1 MTLAF
6 SPDETSPYVRVLL
19 ADQGIAEGTVNLAID
34 SRDEMLSFL
43 IQIHD
48 GDRERALFTYFR
60 TGLSIAD
67 SMTQILRWRFGD
79 LGGVSLLDF
88 ASGYGRVTRF
98 LLRDLPAGHVW
109 VSDVYA
115 DGVRFQEERFG
126 VHGIVSTVRPEDF
139 VRSESFDAITVTSLF
154 THLPDRRFVD
164 WLRVLLGLLRPGGV
178 LIFSVHGEEVLSPDC
193 AVPAEGIL
201 FQEMSESGSLD
212 TSDYGSTWVTES
224 YVRAAVARASPEQD
238 IAVHR
243 LPRGLC
249 NFQDLYVAVRA
260 EEGEKAV
267 DFSSL
272 AFQGEPHLHVDECVL
287 TRPDELFVRGW
298 TLARSGGVRAVEVT
312 LDGALLGA
320 APVEK
325 PRPDVATLFGARFS
339 HPGWSCRC
347 PLPPGASRRDAVLLM
362 RVVDGRG
369 RSQPLSASSIE
380 AALLASS
387 RQEVAHLQKMVSDL
401 RGEVTMAQARAAAER
416 EGFEARIAAMEA
428 SRFWKIRKAWFG
440 VRETLGIREKAR
452 EKGREKG

>member
-6 SPDETSPYVRVLL
+6 NPDETSPYVRVLL

-43 IQIHD
+43 IQMHD

-67 SMTQILRWRFGD
+67 AMTQILRWRFGN
-79 LGGVSLLDF
+79 LGAVSLLDF

-98 LLRDLPAGHVW
+98 LLRDLPAAHVW

-115 DGVRFQEERFG
+115 DGVRFQEETFG
-126 VHGIVSTVRPEDF
+126 VHGIVSTVRPEEF
-139 VRSESFDAITVTSLF
+139 VCTERFDAITVTSLF

-178 LIFSVHGEEVLSPDC
+178 LLFSVHGEEVLSPDC
-193 AVPAEGIL
+193 PLPAEGIL

-224 YVRAAVARASPEQD
+224 YVRAAVARASEGLGPSPA
-238 IAVHR
+238 AVHR
-243 LPRGLC
+243 LPRGVC
-249 NFQDLYVAVRA
+249 NFQDLYVAVRPNDQ
-260 EEGEKAV
+260 EQV

-272 AFQGEPHLHVDECVL
+272 AFQGEPHLHVDECRL
-287 TRPDELFVRGW
+287 TKPDELYVRGW
-298 TLARSGGVRAVEVT
+298 TLARSGDVRAVEVT
-312 LDGALLGA
+312 LDGELLA
-320 APVEK
+320 SAPVEM
-325 PRPDVATLFGARFS
+325 PRPDVAELFGSRFS
-339 HPGWSCRC
+339 HPGWSCVC
-347 PLPPGASRRDAVLLM
+347 PLPVGASRRDAVLLVRAM
-362 RVVDGRG
+362 DGRG
-369 RSQPLSASSIE
+369 RSQPLWSSSIE

-401 RGEVTMAQARAAAER
+401 RGEVTMAEARAAAER
-416 EGFEARIAAMEA
+416 EGFEARIAAMKA
-428 SRFWKIRKAWFG
+428 SRFWKIREGWFR
-440 VRETLGIREKAR
+440 VRETLGIREK
-452 EKGREKG
+452 G

>member
-6 SPDETSPYVRVLL
+6 SPAETSPYVRVLL

-43 IQIHD
+43 VQMHD

-67 SMTQILRWRFGD
+67 AMTQILHWRFGD
-79 LGGVSLLDF
+79 LSGVSLLDF

-98 LLRDLPAGHVW
+98 LLRDLPADRVW
-109 VSDVYA
+109 VSDIYA
-115 DGVRFQEERFG
+115 DGVRFQEEIFG
-126 VHGIVSTVRPEDF
+126 VHGIVSTVKPEDF
-139 VRSESFDAITVTSLF
+139 VPTERFDGITVTSLF
-154 THLPDRRFVD
+154 THLPDQRFVD

-178 LIFSVHGEEVLSPDC
+178 LLFSVHGEEVLSADC
-193 AVPAEGIL
+193 ALPAEGIL
-201 FQEMSESGSLD
+201 FQEMSESESLD

-224 YVRAAVARASPEQD
+224 YVRAAVARASEEP
-238 IAVHR
+238 ISVHR

-260 EEGEKAV
+260 QEGEKDV

-287 TRPDELFVRGW
+287 TKPDELFVRGW
-298 TLARSGGVRAVEVT
+298 TLARSGDVRAVEVT
-312 LDGALLGA
+312 LDGELLGS

-325 PRPDVATLFGARFS
+325 PRPDVAALFGARFS
-339 HPGWSCRC
+339 HPGWACVC
-347 PLPPGASRRDAVLLM
+347 PLPAGASRRDAVLLV
-362 RVVDGRG
+362 RAVDGRG
-369 RSQPLSASSIE
+369 RSQPLWASSIE

-387 RQEVAHLQKMVSDL
+387 RQEVAHLQKMVADL
-401 RGEVTMAQARAAAER
+401 RGEVVMAEARAAAER
-416 EGFEARIAAMEA
+416 EGFEARIASMEA
-428 SRFWKIRKAWFG
+428 SRFWKIRKVWFR
-440 VRETLGIREKAR
+440 VRETLGIREK
-452 EKGREKG
+452 GREKG

>member
-6 SPDETSPYVRVLL
+6 SPAETSPYVRALL
-19 ADQGIAEGTVNLAID
+19 TDQGIAEGTVNLAID

-43 IQIHD
+43 VQMHD

-67 SMTQILRWRFGD
+67 SMTQVLRWRFGS

-98 LLRDLPAGHVW
+98 LLRDLPADRVW

-126 VHGIVSTVRPEDF
+126 VHGIVSTVRPEEF
-139 VRSESFDAITVTSLF
+139 VCTGGLDTSFDAITVTSLF

-178 LIFSVHGEEVLSPDC
+178 LLFSVHGEEVLSPDY

-224 YVRAAVARASPEQD
+224 YVRAAVTRASEEP
-238 IAVHR
+238 ISVHR

-260 EEGEKAV
+260 KEGEKEV
-267 DFSSL
+267 DFSRL
-272 AFQGEPHLHVDECVL
+272 AFQGEPHLHVDECRL
-287 TRPDELFVRGW
+287 TRPDELYVRGW

-312 LDGALLGA
+312 LDGALLA
-320 APVEK
+320 SSPVEQ
-325 PRPDVATLFGARFS
+325 PRPDVAALFGARFS
-339 HPGWSCRC
+339 HPGWSCVC
-347 PLPPGASRRDAVLLM
+347 PLPPGASRRDAVLLV
-362 RVVDGRG
+362 RAVDGRG
-369 RSQPLSASSIE
+369 RSQPLWASSIE
-380 AALLASS
+380 AALLVSS

-401 RGEVTMAQARAAAER
+401 RGEVAMAQARAAAER

-428 SRFWKIRKAWFG
+428 SRFWKIRKAWFR
-440 VRETLGIREKAR
+440 VRETLGIREK
-452 EKGREKG
+452 GRE